1 MSESSEVISAR
12 MSAHRD
18 WSASSGVARRT
29 ASTYASG
36 SNPERASMEFAA
48 RAPSD
53 PGPPPDEPKAEDEA
67 EGGNAPSSAPGAP

>member
-53 PGPPPDEPKAEDEA
+53 PGPPPEPKAEDEA